1 MTWAV
6 IIPLTLFSLFKIVV
20 TCLPTGVVEW
30 ILRKFELHSEI
41 SCENSSVLVNGQIIE
56 GKEKIQ
62 ILNSFNEATFL
73 EKHYIWPGTEEHYLV
88 RDDSGPP
95 VVINV
100 NEGKKTVKVS
110 LFLYKDRVDVVK
122 EYKKKILSYSLL
134 SDLQKKADIIEK
146 GV

>member
-6 IIPLTLFSLFKIVV
+6 IISLTLFSLFKIIV
-20 TCLPTGVVEW
+20 TCLPTGAVEW
-30 ILRKFELHSEI
+30 ILKKFALHSEI
-41 SCENSSVLVNGQIIE
+41 SYENSTVLINGEIIE

-62 ILNSFNEATFL
+62 ILNSFNEATYL

-95 VVINV
+95 VIIKV
-100 NEGKKTVKVS
+100 NEGKKKVKVS

-134 SDLQKKADIIEK
+134 SDLQIKADIIGK
-146 GV
+146 GQ